1 MQFESSAT
9 PTIKR
14 RLTTMI
20 YEGVLLF
27 GVVAIAGLL
36 FSTIFQQRHAL
47 YLRHAL
53 QYWLFL
59 VVGIY
64 FVWFWMHSGQTLPM
78 KTWRV
83 RLVAMN
89 GHAVPFRRA
98 LARYFLA
105 WLWFLPG
112 LIIAW
117 ALDAKAWTAISIV
130 LANMIAWALTARLHP
145 SRQFLHDRIAGTK
158 LILDPKAVKNS
169 TAKA

>member
-1 MQFESSAT
+1 M
-9 PTIKR
+9 
-14 RLTTMI
+14 M

-36 FSTIFQQRHAL
+36 FSPIFEQRHAL

-53 QYWLFL
+53 QYWLFF
-59 VVGIY
+59 VIGAY
-64 FVWFWMHSGQTLPM
+64 FIWFWTHSGQTLPM
-78 KTWRV
+78 KTWRMRV
-83 RLVAMN
+83 VTLD
-89 GHAVPFRRA
+89 GKPLPFKRA

-112 LIIAW
+112 LAIAW

-130 LANMIAWALTARLHP
+130 MANVIAWALTAHVHP

-158 LILDPKAVKNS
+158 LITLSQTK
-169 TAKA
+169 

>member
-1 MQFESSAT
+1 MQFESSDT

-14 RLTTMI
+14 RLTTMM

-53 QYWLFL
+53 QYWLFF

-64 FVWFWMHSGQTLPM
+64 FIWFWTHSGQTLPM
-78 KTWRV
+78 KTWRM
-83 RLVAMN
+83 RLVTMN
-89 GHAVPFRRA
+89 GQVVPLKRA

-117 ALDAKAWTAISIV
+117 SLDAKAWTAVSIV
-130 LANMIAWALTARLHP
+130 LANVIAWALTAHVHP

-158 LILDPKAVKNS
+158 LIQLSKAK
-169 TAKA
+169 

>member
-1 MQFESSAT
+1 MQLDTSDT

-27 GVVAIAGLL
+27 GVVAIAGLI
-36 FSTIFQQRHAL
+36 FSPIFQQRHAL

-53 QYWLFL
+53 QYWLFF
-59 VVGIY
+59 VVGAY
-64 FVWFWMHSGQTLPM
+64 FIWFWTHSGQTLAM
-78 KTWRV
+78 KTWRM
-83 RLVAMN
+83 RLVTQN
-89 GHAVPFRRA
+89 GKQVPFKRA

-112 LIIAW
+112 LALAW
-117 ALDAKAWTAISIV
+117 ALDAKAWTAVSIV
-130 LANMIAWALTARLHP
+130 IANVIAWALTAYVHP

-158 LILDPKAVKNS
+158 LIQISKAK
-169 TAKA
+169 

>member
-1 MQFESSAT
+1 MQPESSDT

-14 RLTTMI
+14 RLTVMI

-36 FSTIFQQRHAL
+36 FAPIFQQRHAL

-59 VVGIY
+59 VIGAY
-64 FVWFWMHSGQTLPM
+64 FIWFWIHSGQTLPM
-78 KTWRV
+78 KTWRM
-83 RLVAMN
+83 RLVMLD
-89 GHAVPFRRA
+89 GSQLSFKHA

-105 WLWFLPG
+105 WLWFVPG
-112 LIIAW
+112 LALAW
-117 ALDAKAWTAISIV
+117 VLDAKAWTAIAIV
-130 LANMIAWALTARLHP
+130 MANILAWALTARLHP

-158 LILDPKAVKNS
+158 IIQLHKTK
-169 TAKA
+169 